1 MGQITKWHDATDY
14 ELNRKVLEYN
24 SMQVSVQRRLNRGLQ
39 MGMAY
44 TLAKGDG
51 WTGFSPDIMEADPTG
66 ELNRLRFWG
75 PTPNN
80 RPHNLVVNYSYQIPN
95 PTPET
100 PVVTWILRDW
110 QVSGLTKFLSGQATQ
125 PACSTTA
132 AGVSNTNPTLTPGAT
147 FACEYTGEDVFAV
160 TRNPDLPEEDQL
172 HFNPAAF
179 RMPVPLS
186 STVGNFGNVPIGI
199 LRHPGYWNWD
209 LTFARAFP
217 VPQLT
222 RGAQVRLQLQF
233 YNLFNSAQFTTMN
246 TNLQFADDPNV
257 PGTDSLLLTSTTMG
271 RYTAANPPRYFGITA
286 RLDF

>member
-1 MGQITKWHDATDY
+1 
-14 ELNRKVLEYN
+14 
-24 SMQVSVQRRLNRGLQ
+24 MQVSVQRRLNRGLQ
-39 MGMAY
+39 MGVAY

-51 WTGFSPDIMEADPTG
+51 WTGYSPDIIEADPTG
-66 ELNRLRFWG
+66 ALNRLRFWG
-75 PTPNN
+75 PTANN

-95 PTPET
+95 PTPDM
-100 PVVTWILRDW
+100 PVATWILRDW

-125 PACSTTA
+125 PSCSTTA
-132 AGVSNTNPTLTPGAT
+132 AGVFNTNPTLTPGAS

-160 TRNPDLPEEDQL
+160 TRDPGLPEEDQL

-179 RMPVPLS
+179 RMPVPFS

-217 VPQLT
+217 VPQIT
-222 RGAQVRLQLQF
+222 RSAQVRLQLQF

-246 TNLQFADDPNV
+246 TTLQFADDPNV
-257 PGTDSLLLTSTTMG
+257 PGTDSLRLNSTQQG
-271 RYTAANPPRYFGITA
+271 RYTAGNPPRYFGITA